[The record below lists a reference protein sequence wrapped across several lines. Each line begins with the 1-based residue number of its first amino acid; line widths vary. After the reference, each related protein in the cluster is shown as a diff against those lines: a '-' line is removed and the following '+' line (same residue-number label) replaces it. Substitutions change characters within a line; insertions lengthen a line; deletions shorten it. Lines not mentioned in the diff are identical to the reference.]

1 MYKSEGHMF
10 KEAEHMFFYVPLR
23 EKYTYLN
30 RKNGNSR
37 QFFYEK
43 ALTARDVQF

>member
-1 MYKSEGHMF
+1 MF
-10 KEAEHMFFYVPLR
+10 KEAEHMFFCYVLFR

-37 QFFYEK
+37 QFFCEK

>member
-10 KEAEHMFFYVPLR
+10 KEAEHMFFYAPLR
-23 EKYTYLN
+23 KKYTYLN